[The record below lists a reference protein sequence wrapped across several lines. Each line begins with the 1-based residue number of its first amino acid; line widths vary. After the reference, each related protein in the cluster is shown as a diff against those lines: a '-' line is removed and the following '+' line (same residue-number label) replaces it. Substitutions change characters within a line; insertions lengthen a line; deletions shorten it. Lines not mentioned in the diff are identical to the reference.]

1 MREKILALQ
10 YCMRRNSV
18 IFLATLL
25 AVTITSTAI
34 GMAGSAQKKKACY
47 RLTSGKDSKM
57 CRLFLHNLNHF
68 CDLPNAC
75 EVPVDPSLA
84 KYFSVPKWEIVNVE
98 DHLNI
103 VAAYIRI
110 RAPKMANCDTECM
123 VRKREQEWQ
132 EYKPELLKRIKD
144 GRINL
149 VRSRINIRHDDESR
163 MAYRLV
169 DNVCAPDNDYENY
182 KIARRPGLMIV
193 DEKTGKPDKYYS
205 TIPLS
210 NSVLLY
216 EGNAYLIDL
225 DFLPHD
231 PAIYNYARVECQY
244 NYEGN
249 RGGQR

>member
-1 MREKILALQ
+1 MLRKLMVGILMVLSGLMAADGWTETREGK
-10 YCMRRNSV
+10 
-18 IFLATLL
+18 
-25 AVTITSTAI
+25 
-34 GMAGSAQKKKACY
+34 CY
-47 RLTSGKDSKM
+47 KLISGKDNRM
-57 CRLFLHNLNHF
+57 CRLFLHNLNYF
-68 CDLPNAC
+68 CDLSNAC
-75 EVPVDPSLA
+75 EVPIHPSLT
-84 KYFSVPKWEIVNVE
+84 KYFSVPKWEVVNVQ
-98 DHLNI
+98 DHLYI

-110 RAPKMANCDTECM
+110 RAARTVNCDTECM
-123 VRKREQEWQ
+123 VRRREQEWQ

-144 GRINL
+144 GRISL

-169 DNVCAPDNDYENY
+169 DNVCFPDNDYENY

-193 DEKTGKPDKYYS
+193 NEKTGKPDKYYS

-225 DFLPHD
+225 DFLRYGPT
-231 PAIYNYARVECQY
+231 IYNYARVEC
-244 NYEGN
+244 NYN